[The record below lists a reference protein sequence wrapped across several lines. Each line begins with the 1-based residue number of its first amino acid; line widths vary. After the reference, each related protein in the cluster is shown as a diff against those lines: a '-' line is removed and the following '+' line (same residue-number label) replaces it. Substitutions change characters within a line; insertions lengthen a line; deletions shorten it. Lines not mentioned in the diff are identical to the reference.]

1 LANVVFASIT
11 CPALT
16 SLFVEAIYGYQDPW
30 PRDMV
35 NDFISRSSFHLTT
48 LSIKFIPLLDSDLID
63 LLRRLPSL
71 HHLTV
76 DDFRTASPITP
87 LLIQSLHAFH
97 RTSSVAI
104 FSVLVKRLQ
113 TLSLTTSAEAQEA
126 FDDGDFVDMVS
137 SRWFLDGY
145 RSDSESMNSNGGM
158 ACLRSVVMR
167 FTNRVVDEEV
177 YRPLK
182 YLEEAG
188 MRVVVV
194 GRDS

>member
-1 LANVVFASIT
+1 
-11 CPALT
+11 
-16 SLFVEAIYGYQDPW
+16 
-30 PRDMV
+30 MV
-35 NDFISRSSFHLTT
+35 NGFTSRSSFQLTT

-71 HHLTV
+71 HHLTI
-76 DDFRTASPITP
+76 DDSNTTSPRPVTS
-87 LLIQSLHAFH
+87 LLVQSLHAIP
-97 RTSSVAI
+97 RTSSVTM

-126 FDDGDFVDMVS
+126 FNDRDFVDMVS

-145 RSDSESMNSNGGM
+145 TSDSDSMNSNGRM

-167 FTNRVVDEEV
+167 FTKRVVDEEV
-177 YRPLK
+177 YGPLK
-182 YLEEAG
+182 YLEEEG

-194 GRDS
+194 GQSS